1 MSQTEKN
8 ILDMQK
14 EEYAQLAEL
23 VMKLQQNPNDERA
36 FEALY
41 KKTYQRVL
49 YTARHLVNDE
59 EAALD
64 VAQEVYI
71 TLFRHLA
78 QIREP
83 RAIIKWLHQ
92 TTASKARDM
101 RTRAAAQKET
111 LLAEEQAHV
120 FTEIAEDRTD
130 FVPHEQLDA
139 VSTQQLIG
147 QMLRELPEEQSQTLI
162 YRFAEGLPI
171 AEIAELMGCTVST
184 VKSRIK
190 YGKQKMET
198 QVTDLEKKGIKLYSF
213 SLPML
218 FAALRSLLFQQGA
231 LPAERA
237 GALLGR
243 IEGALGISAA
253 AAGTAQ
259 AAAASSAAAQAGA
272 GAPSAAAAGAAQT
285 AAAAGAAGA
294 KAGGSIMLK
303 VVAGMLAASAIA
315 GGSYAIPKALQQNP
329 PQQTPVITEQ
339 QEIIEPQEDT
349 RTPEQRAMQT
359 QYDQADAYLDV
370 INSLTEQ
377 YGERWVVSE
386 NTQTGSQAYG
396 GLLLAQRIDFDADGV
411 DELLCAYNSG
421 EVNEYGNSTSCRF
434 AVYGWDGQRAYR
446 LTEQELGLSNI
457 GNNSGDIFGSISLH
471 LVQQSDDPKTYI
483 YFEKMPD
490 LEYQYSYLQTLTDG
504 VWTPVFGYTLH
515 YVLPG
520 DFTSSPSAYDEV
532 TDTSVD
538 FSQAVDRCNTLKTS
552 GNRIELSQFY
562 PNNSQLP
569 EDPAVLAGELEAEM
583 EQIKT
588 QLGDVFREKEP
599 ADAAAALPADGQLPE
614 ETPAQ

>member
-1 MSQTEKN
+1 
-8 ILDMQK
+8 
-14 EEYAQLAEL
+14 
-23 VMKLQQNPNDERA
+23 
-36 FEALY
+36 
-41 KKTYQRVL
+41 
-49 YTARHLVNDE
+49 
-59 EAALD
+59 
-64 VAQEVYI
+64 
-71 TLFRHLA
+71 
-78 QIREP
+78 
-83 RAIIKWLHQ
+83 
-92 TTASKARDM
+92 
-101 RTRAAAQKET
+101 
-111 LLAEEQAHV
+111 
-120 FTEIAEDRTD
+120 
-130 FVPHEQLDA
+130 
-139 VSTQQLIG
+139 
-147 QMLRELPEEQSQTLI
+147 
-162 YRFAEGLPI
+162 
-171 AEIAELMGCTVST
+171 
-184 VKSRIK
+184 
-190 YGKQKMET
+190 
-198 QVTDLEKKGIKLYSF
+198 
-213 SLPML
+213 
-218 FAALRSLLFQQGA
+218 
-231 LPAERA
+231 
-237 GALLGR
+237 
-243 IEGALGISAA
+243 
-253 AAGTAQ
+253 
-259 AAAASSAAAQAGA
+259 
-272 GAPSAAAAGAAQT
+272 
-285 AAAAGAAGA
+285 
-294 KAGGSIMLK
+294 MLK

-434 AVYGWDGQRAYR
+434 AVYGWDGQQAYR

-483 YFEKMPD
+483 YFEKIPN

-504 VWTPVFGYTLH
+504 VWTPVFGYTLR

-569 EDPAVLAGELEAEM
+569 EDPAILADELEAEM

-588 QLGDVFREKEP
+588 QLGDVFHEKEP